1 MESNP
6 AWSRDG
12 RELYYRSGS
21 QFLVV
26 DVTTE
31 PTFEVSVPVL
41 LFDEVDYTGS
51 AFLGAFRNWDVH
63 PDGSRFLMV
72 RQGGGGQS
80 AGGPGGGGAVSAF
93 NEVYLVTNWF
103 EELRQRMGN

>member
-1 MESNP
+1 M
-6 AWSRDG
+6 
-12 RELYYRSGS
+12 
-21 QFLVV
+21 VV

-41 LFDEVDYTGS
+41 LFDEVDNTGS

-72 RQGGGGQS
+72 RQGGGGS
-80 AGGPGGGGAVSAF
+80 GGGVVGSSGSASAF
-93 NEVYLVTNWF
+93 SEVYLVTNWF
-103 EELRQRMGN
+103 EELRQRMEN